1 MAICHVSWRARPS
14 SLMNALA
21 SPTVRQPIYLGGA
34 GGFGIVPVNEIS
46 IAVRTE
52 QLRAVFR
59 QLPISFAVNLVNAA
73 LTAIVLSTIGAPR
86 ASLVWF
92 SLVALVT
99 AVRWVLWRRYRRSGS
114 GSEHDLLWSR
124 LAVCGSVL
132 AGSCWGFGGMLLF
145 PLVPTSGQ
153 IFLTFVIG
161 GMCAGTVVLNA
172 SHLPTLLAFLLS
184 ASLPMAVRFFAE
196 GTTADSA
203 LGAMIVVFATALS
216 LAAAHLN
223 QFFTESMRLR
233 FELNEAN
240 IRLQAEMSEHRA
252 TEAALRQAQK
262 LEAVGQLT
270 GGIAHDFNNLL
281 TVVIGNLA
289 LASGRA
295 SENSNILPLLQSA
308 SRAAERGVALIQR
321 LLAFAR
327 KQRLD
332 ARSVD
337 LGALVGGIEEL
348 LQRTVGPAINLEIS
362 TDADLAPAHV
372 DANQVELAIL
382 NLAINAR
389 DAMPVGGTLRISLCN
404 QRTDRSSPTEL
415 TPGNYV
421 IVAISDTGTGMDE
434 ATLAQVFDP
443 FFTTKEVGS
452 GSGLGLPMVQGF
464 AGQSGGAVRIRSKP
478 GLGTTVE
485 LWLPQAVEPP
495 LGTSGDRTSRLP
507 VPQGTATVLL
517 CDDDHDGRRFV
528 GELLK
533 SSGYLVREASSAG
546 AAFRILEDRA
556 EVDLLIVDY
565 AMPGIN
571 GLEIIREAWH
581 RHPSLK
587 TLLITGDTDAVSDG
601 GAGVPLLRK
610 PFGPAEFSQTVAEIL
625 AA

>member
-1 MAICHVSWRARPS
+1 VAA
-14 SLMNALA
+14 
-21 SPTVRQPIYLGGA
+21 
-34 GGFGIVPVNEIS
+34 NEIS

-52 QLRAVFR
+52 QLHAVFR

-92 SLVALVT
+92 SFVALVT
-99 AVRWVLWRRYRRSGS
+99 AVRWVLWRRYRRSQS

-223 QFFTESMRLR
+223 QFFTDSIRLR
-233 FELNEAN
+233 FQLNEAN
-240 IRLQAEMSEHRA
+240 IRLQAETAEHRA

-332 ARSVD
+332 PRSVD

-362 TDADLAPAHV
+362 TDAGLAPAHV

-389 DAMPVGGTLRISLCN
+389 DAMPMGGTLRISLHN
-404 QRTDRSSPTEL
+404 RRADTGSPTDL
-415 TPGNYV
+415 TLGDY
-421 IVAISDTGTGMDE
+421 IVVSISDTGTGMDE
-434 ATLAQVFDP
+434 ATLAQAFDP
-443 FFTTKEVGS
+443 FFTTKGVGS

-464 AGQSGGAVRIRSKP
+464 AGQSGGAVRIRSRL
-478 GLGTTVE
+478 GEGTTVE

-495 LGTSGDRTSRLP
+495 LGSSDANRSGLS

-517 CDDDHDGRRFV
+517 CDDDHDVRRFLS
-528 GELLK
+528 ELLK
-533 SSGYLVREASSAG
+533 SDGYMVREASSPE
-546 AAFRILEDRA
+546 AALRILEDETA
-556 EVDLLIVDY
+556 MDLLVVDY
-565 AMPGIN
+565 ALPGIN
-571 GLEIIREAWH
+571 GLEVIRQAWQ

-587 TLLITGDTDAVSDG
+587 TLLITGDAGALHDG
-601 GAGVPLLRK
+601 TLGAPLLRK
-610 PFGPAEFSQTVAEIL
+610 PFRPVQFSQAVAAIL

>member
-1 MAICHVSWRARPS
+1 
-14 SLMNALA
+14 
-21 SPTVRQPIYLGGA
+21 
-34 GGFGIVPVNEIS
+34 
-46 IAVRTE
+46 
-52 QLRAVFR
+52 
-59 QLPISFAVNLVNAA
+59 
-73 LTAIVLSTIGAPR
+73 
-86 ASLVWF
+86 
-92 SLVALVT
+92 
-99 AVRWVLWRRYRRSGS
+99 
-114 GSEHDLLWSR
+114 
-124 LAVCGSVL
+124 
-132 AGSCWGFGGMLLF
+132 
-145 PLVPTSGQ
+145 
-153 IFLTFVIG
+153 
-161 GMCAGTVVLNA
+161 MCAGTVVLNA
-172 SHLPTLLAFLLS
+172 SHLPTLLTFLLS
-184 ASLPMAVRFFAE
+184 ASLPMAVRFFVE
-196 GTTADSA
+196 GTTSDSA
-203 LGAMIVVFATALS
+203 LGVMIVVFATALS

-223 QFFTESMRLR
+223 QFFTDSIRLR
-233 FELNEAN
+233 FELKEAN
-240 IRLQAEMSEHRA
+240 IRLQAEMAEHRA

-308 SRAAERGVALIQR
+308 SQAAERGVALIQR

-332 ARSVD
+332 PRSVD
-337 LGALVGGIEEL
+337 LWALVGGIEEL

-362 TDADLAPAHV
+362 TDAGLAPAHV

-389 DAMPVGGTLRISLCN
+389 DAMPVGGTLRISLRN
-404 QRTDRSSPTEL
+404 QRTDRSSPAEL

-485 LWLPQAVEPP
+485 LWLPQAVEAP

-517 CDDDHDGRRFV
+517 CDDDHDVRRFV
-528 GELLK
+528 SELLK

-546 AAFRILEDRA
+546 AALRILEDRA
-556 EVDLLIVDY
+556 AVDLLIVDY

-571 GLEIIREAWH
+571 GLEIIRQAWH

-587 TLLITGDTDAVSDG
+587 TLLITGDAGAVSDG

-610 PFGPAEFSQTVAEIL
+610 PFGPAEFSRTVAEIL

>member
-1 MAICHVSWRARPS
+1 
-14 SLMNALA
+14 MNALD
-21 SPTVRQPIYLGGA
+21 SPTVRQPIPMGGE
-34 GGFGIVPVNEIS
+34 GGFGIVPANEIS

-99 AVRWVLWRRYRRSGS
+99 AVRWVLWRRYRRSGP

-145 PLVPTSGQ
+145 PLVPTSAQ

-172 SHLPTLLAFLLS
+172 SHLPTLLTFLLS
-184 ASLPMAVRFFAE
+184 ASLPMAVRFFVE

-203 LGAMIVVFATALS
+203 LGVMIVVFATALS

-223 QFFTESMRLR
+223 QFFTDSIRLR
-233 FELNEAN
+233 FELKEAN
-240 IRLQAEMSEHRA
+240 IRLQAEMAEHRA

-308 SRAAERGVALIQR
+308 SQAAERGVALIQR

-332 ARSVD
+332 PRSVD
-337 LGALVGGIEEL
+337 LWALVGGIEEL

-362 TDADLAPAHV
+362 TDAGLAPAHV

-389 DAMPVGGTLRISLCN
+389 DAMPVGGTLRISLRN
-404 QRTDRSSPTEL
+404 QRTDRSSPAEL

-464 AGQSGGAVRIRSKP
+464 AGQSGGAVQIRSR
-478 GLGTTVE
+478 LSEGTTVE
-485 LWLPQAVEPP
+485 LWLPQAV
-495 LGTSGDRTSRLP
+495 
-507 VPQGTATVLL
+507 
-517 CDDDHDGRRFV
+517 
-528 GELLK
+528 
-533 SSGYLVREASSAG
+533 
-546 AAFRILEDRA
+546 
-556 EVDLLIVDY
+556 
-565 AMPGIN
+565 
-571 GLEIIREAWH
+571 
-581 RHPSLK
+581 
-587 TLLITGDTDAVSDG
+587 
-601 GAGVPLLRK
+601 
-610 PFGPAEFSQTVAEIL
+610 
-625 AA
+625 

>member
-1 MAICHVSWRARPS
+1 V
-14 SLMNALA
+14 A
-21 SPTVRQPIYLGGA
+21 S
-34 GGFGIVPVNEIS
+34 NEIS
-46 IAVRTE
+46 IAIHAE

-59 QLPISFAVNLVNAA
+59 QLPISFAVNLLNAA
-73 LTAIVLSTIGAPR
+73 LTAIVLSTIGTQPAP
-86 ASLVWF
+86 LIWF
-92 SLVALVT
+92 CLVALAT
-99 AVRWVLWRRYRRSGS
+99 TVRWVLWRRYRRSRS
-114 GSEHDLLWSR
+114 GSEQHRIWSR
-124 LAVCGSVL
+124 LAVCGSLL

-145 PLVPTSGQ
+145 PIVPTSGQ

-161 GMCAGTVVLNA
+161 GMCAGSVVLNA

-216 LAAAHLN
+216 LAGAHLN
-223 QFFTESMRLR
+223 RFFTDSIRLR

-240 IRLQAEMSEHRA
+240 LRLQAEMAEHRA

-270 GGIAHDFNNLL
+270 GGIAHDFNHLL
-281 TVVIGNLA
+281 TVVIGNLV
-289 LASGRA
+289 LASGRT

-308 SRAAERGVALIQR
+308 LRAAERGVALIQR

-332 ARSVD
+332 PRSVD
-337 LGALVGGIEEL
+337 LGALVAGIEEL
-348 LQRTVGPAINLEIS
+348 LQRTVGPAIRLEIAA
-362 TDADLAPAHV
+362 DAGLAPAHV

-389 DAMPVGGTLRISLCN
+389 DAMPVGGTLRISLHN
-404 QRTDRSSPTEL
+404 QQADRSSPTEL
-415 TPGNYV
+415 TPGDYV
-421 IVAISDTGTGMDE
+421 VVSISDTGTGMGE

-464 AGQSGGAVRIRSKP
+464 AGQSGGAVQIRSK
-478 GLGTTVE
+478 LSEGTTVQ
-485 LWLPQAVEPP
+485 LWLPQAVESPR
-495 LGTSGDRTSRLP
+495 GTFGDKRSGVSVARG
-507 VPQGTATVLL
+507 VATVLL
-517 CDDDHDGRRFV
+517 CDDDDDVRRFV
-528 GELLK
+528 SDLLK
-533 SSGYLVREASSAG
+533 SNGYMVREASSAG
-546 AAFRILEDRA
+546 AAFHILEERA
-556 EVDLLIVDY
+556 AVDLLIVDY

-571 GLEIIREAWH
+571 GLEIIRQAGH
-581 RHPSLK
+581 RRPSLK
-587 TLLITGDTDAVSDG
+587 TLLITGDAGAVFDG
-601 GAGVPLLRK
+601 VVGVPLLRK
-610 PFGPAEFSQTVAEIL
+610 PFGPAEFSQIVAEIL